1 MNDEK
6 LPPESDLLPPE
17 RFTETQ
23 AARICSLIVF
33 AIAMLVSAQILYMIQ
48 TGVPALVDVFEDF
61 GPSIALPVTTRI
73 IVSPMFRATI
83 ALLALGSVV
92 KEFVIKNR
100 RTTLI
105 VNGVHLFGLFAM
117 QGLTRAGLFQPLFS
131 LMNALGE

>member
-1 MNDEK
+1 MSDENPPREPG
-6 LPPESDLLPPE
+6 LPPPE
-17 RFTETQ
+17 RFAETE

-33 AIAMLVSAQILYMIQ
+33 AIVMLVSAQILYMIQ
-48 TGVPALVDVFEDF
+48 TGVPALIDVFEDF

-73 IVSPMFRATI
+73 VVSPMFRATI

-92 KEFVIKNR
+92 KELAIKNR

-105 VNGVHLFGLFAM
+105 VNGVHLFVLFAL
-117 QGLTRAGLFQPLFS
+117 QELIRAGLFQPLFS